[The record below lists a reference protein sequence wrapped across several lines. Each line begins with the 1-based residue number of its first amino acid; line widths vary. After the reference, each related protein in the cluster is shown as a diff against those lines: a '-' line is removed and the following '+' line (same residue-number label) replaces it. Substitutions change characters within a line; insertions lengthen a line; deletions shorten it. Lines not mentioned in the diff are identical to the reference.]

1 MKQYYIQMEKERL
14 NKEIDEMNKQ
24 KIFVQQFE

>member
-24 KIFVQQFE
+24 KIFVQQVE